1 MGVLEAMSVR
11 LLQEIVAP
19 LSQEAFK
26 PTPFLH
32 LSGMKFVSLHLHCHL
47 DAKRI
52 ASDGVWIL
60 QSIPQEE
67 NLMLP
72 CWRTVFL
79 ALEFSE

>member
-52 ASDGVWIL
+52 ASDGV
-60 QSIPQEE
+60 
-67 NLMLP
+67 
-72 CWRTVFL
+72 
-79 ALEFSE
+79 